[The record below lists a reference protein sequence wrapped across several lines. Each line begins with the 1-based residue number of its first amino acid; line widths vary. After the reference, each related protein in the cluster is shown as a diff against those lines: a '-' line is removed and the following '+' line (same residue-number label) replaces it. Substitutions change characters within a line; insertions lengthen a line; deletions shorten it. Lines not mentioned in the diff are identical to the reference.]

1 MNHAQFKLLK
11 PVFLLGMAF
20 IILSAFS
27 LCQNAKTAT
36 IVQKHQL
43 KVEADDII
51 GVWHPKDSDYKIELF
66 KSDSEYHGKIIWL
79 KEPNNSKGEPKKDKL
94 NPQRSLRTQPILGM
108 VNITEFEFNDIDDIW
123 EDGLIYDPM
132 TGETMKGT
140 INLVNSNTIELTGFM
155 GFSLSEVTLTWDRVT
170 KEN

>member
-1 MNHAQFKLLK
+1 MSHAQFKLLK

-20 IILSAFS
+20 LILSAFS
-27 LCQNAKTAT
+27 VCRNAKTAT
-36 IVQKHQL
+36 IVQNNQL

-51 GVWHPKDSDYKIELF
+51 GIWQPKESDYKIELF
-66 KSDSEYHGKIIWL
+66 KSGGEYQGKIVWL
-79 KEPNNSKGEPKKDKL
+79 KEPKNSKGEPKKDKL
-94 NPQRSLRTQPILGM
+94 NPQRSLRAQTILGL

-123 EDGLIYDPM
+123 EDGLIYNPM

-140 INLVNSNTIELTGFM
+140 IKLLDSNTIELTGFM
-155 GFSLSEVTLTWDRVT
+155 GFSLSEVAFTWDRVV